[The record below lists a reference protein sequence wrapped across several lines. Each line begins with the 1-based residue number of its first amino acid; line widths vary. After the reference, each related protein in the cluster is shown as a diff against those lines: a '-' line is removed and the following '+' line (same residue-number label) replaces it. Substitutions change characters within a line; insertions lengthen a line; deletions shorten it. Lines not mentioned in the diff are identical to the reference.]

1 MPADTIVFWAG
12 LLWVG
17 RSDCGDLLILL
28 ALGCETFA
36 RVRMSVR
43 IGNSAREIRLVR
55 KQLCCATPSDR
66 NGCERECKI
75 QGVME

>member
-1 MPADTIVFWAG
+1 MGGSVG
-12 LLWVG
+12 LWG
-17 RSDCGDLLILL
+17 FAYL

-66 NGCERECKI
+66 NSCEGECKAII
-75 QGVME
+75 QGVMGGKF